1 MEGNPILSSFF
12 LVSTQTSIEPYSGV
26 NLKALDNKLN
36 ITLSKFD
43 FANYILKNF
52 KSL

>member
-1 MEGNPILSSFF
+1 MEGNPILSFFF

-36 ITLSKFD
+36 ITLSKL
-43 FANYILKNF
+43 ATSIHVF